1 MTARPEQNLRIF
13 VAIATIGRAPILCLV
28 LSQLAAQSRAPD
40 GVVVVGTS
48 AADIEGAAQACP
60 AAEVLTSPKGL
71 CRQRNVALAHIGER
85 ADVVLFIDDDFVPA
99 DDYLAQIDAQM
110 SIDPSLVGLTGHL
123 VADGAH
129 TSEIA
134 FADAVAMAGQ
144 KPGEGCVT
152 EPTTWL
158 YGCNMAIRTAAAR
171 DLRFDERLPLY
182 GWQEDVD
189 FSSRLGA
196 FGTMR
201 RSRDLTGVH
210 MGTRSGRIS
219 GVRFGYSQVANII
232 YLRRKQTI
240 GLRHGYGLMARNVA
254 SNLARSLWSEPMID
268 RRGRLA
274 GNAIGFVDLLR
285 GRVDPGRVEQ
295 L

>member
-1 MTARPEQNLRIF
+1 MTDRPEQKQRIF
-13 VAIATIGRAPILCLV
+13 VAVATIGRSVILCQV
-28 LSQLAAQSRAPD
+28 LRQLAEQTRAPD
-40 GVVVVGTS
+40 GIVVVGTA
-48 AADIEGAAQACP
+48 AADVAGVTEACP
-60 AAEVLTSPKGL
+60 AAEVLISPKGL
-71 CRQRNVALAHIGER
+71 CRQRNLALGHIGDR
-85 ADVVLFIDDDFVPA
+85 ADIVLFIDDDFVPA

-110 SIDPSLVGLTGHL
+110 SADPALVGLTGHL

-129 TSEIA
+129 TSEIS

-144 KPGEGCVT
+144 KPGESCVT

-158 YGCNMAIRTAAAR
+158 YGCNMAIRTAAAP

-219 GVRFGYSQVANII
+219 GVRFGYSQIANII